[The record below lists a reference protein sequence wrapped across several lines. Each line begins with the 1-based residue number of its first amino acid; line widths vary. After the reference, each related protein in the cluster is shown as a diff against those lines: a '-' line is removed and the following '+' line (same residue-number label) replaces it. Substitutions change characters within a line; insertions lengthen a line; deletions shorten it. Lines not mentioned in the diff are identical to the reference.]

1 MKRING
7 IWYVNACYI
16 VVHNGRDVKVSCWH
30 IAGTFE
36 RACLMMGGHHY
47 QWGIR

>member
-7 IWYVNACYI
+7 MWYVNSCEI
-16 VVHNGRDVKVSCWH
+16 RVHNGRDVKVSNWQ

-36 RACLMMGGHHY
+36 RACLMMGGHH
-47 QWGIR
+47 I